1 MLEIRTLRGNCLTMG
16 KSVCIY
22 VGSGPVGEI
31 HDGKR
36 WGRKMSGKRC
46 VRVTW
51 VLSAEIKD
59 LVDRAITG
67 GRYGSASEYVR
78 ALIVRERR
86 RSGDPGAKGVT
97 ETVKMGRPK
106 KAA

>member
-1 MLEIRTLRGNCLTMG
+1 MLEIRNLRGNRLTMG
-16 KSVCIY
+16 KSVCIF
-22 VGSGPVGEI
+22 VLRGPAAEI

-46 VRVTW
+46 VRVTMT
-51 VLSAEIKD
+51 LSEEVRG

-86 RSGDPGAKGVT
+86 RSGDRSAQGVT
-97 ETVKMGRPK
+97 ETVKMGRPRK
-106 KAA
+106 VA